1 MTQGNMEMR
10 AMRNTA
16 GSLYSTAV
24 FLTLRYSGKEVE
36 PLYSLSQWS
45 RFGVAITE
53 YIGFRAKG
61 QQNGSRESAVQ
72 AHELAHAMCLYHP
85 FHVQGRRVRLDH
97 LLGHVQLLA
106 LDGVEELL
114 SAVALRR
121 QCEALVRGLLAFSH
135 QASHSALPAQRFAST
150 TAMTTT
156 TTTTTSSS
164 SARRLGLPMPTTS
177 THLLLQLYALLR
189 LHMGQRAGSRS
200 LVLCPTAELARVWGR
215 ALRGLGLPTLELHSR
230 KSQAYRE
237 QAVHVFKHGAHGSG
251 LGGLGEGEGEGLA
264 GGGAPWGQAQAAAG
278 QGGQG
283 GPMQAGGQ
291 GQAQVPRGL
300 VMLSSGGVTTGLDL
314 PDLTLLVQVGLPHS
328 PSALG
333 ALLRLC
339 APEAPPGHASRP
351 HLPQPRPPPPLPPHL
366 HPNQAT
372 SNQPGHTQ
380 QEQWHHHHSQQQQ
393 QRPSLWGQ
401 SQAQQQQQPDRVI
414 SCVPSVLLLTE
425 QEALQLSSL
434 HHKLLAAPDQQAFT
448 AAAAAGAGAQG
459 QPTSSSMAGLSPV
472 QAQAGPG
479 YYVRLPGYQLRD
491 GQASAAVDTRGG
503 SSSGSSGSGRAGI
516 ATTRPGYLINPDC
529 LAGLHTWAT
538 WEQAAALQ
546 PSPSPPFPSTPSS
559 NLSSPTPSS
568 PHSSSSPSL
577 PPLPRPPS
585 RISPTPLPSF
595 SLVLSWRPV
604 QAAHPHLAAQLQA
617 PLQDALAHVPLP
629 LAESAWVSWMSWTA
643 SHSLLDMDAEAW
655 QAWAQA
661 CAASLG
667 LPQLPAI
674 SPGVARLWQSV
685 GHSSLLLDSSPAGGE
700 EGASHS
706 SVGRQGTGQ
715 AEPESCSEQ
724 AVDATEVATVETKDM
739 YSAMP
744 QTKSHISSYAPN
756 PCPPTVSEMADQEES
771 PPGTASDQQEETA
784 AVPADPKPEPPAVDD
799 ELKGEFWDP
808 LADLLPPSDCELV
821 TPDGGVLKKVLK
833 PGHGDPPGLYA
844 RCLGKCIVLDLACC
858 RAHIQLAQPVHAVHY
873 LGRLQS
879 SGSIFLDTKTESQS
893 QQPVRVVAGRHTSPR
908 ESGLFKAVATMRAG
922 ERAAIYVQDPAYG
935 YGEAG
940 SFSFPA
946 VPPGARL
953 TYELECV
960 DFEEAEDEDGE
971 SSGNLM
977 YEERLERAE
986 KRRLTGNQLFAEGK
1000 YREAMGKYATA
1011 LSYLDEDFMM
1021 QLEGFYED
1029 KANEVKVPI
1038 HLNMAACQL
1047 RIKDYHTAVYNCS
1060 EVLKLQP
1067 GNVKA
1072 LFRRG
1077 TARHALGQTEGAKAD
1092 LAAAAEKSPDDK
1104 AIRAEL
1110 QALRQTLRAE
1120 REAEAT
1126 LFKGQ
1131 FKFADPKPSTV
1142 GNQEEQQVHNS
1153 QDTAQPGLGS
1163 SHPTLPLVAQP
1174 ASLLS
1179 RALAGLWGLC
1189 SWLAT
1194 MFGMLL
1200 GLKVPVKDR

>member
-1 MTQGNMEMR
+1 
-10 AMRNTA
+10 
-16 GSLYSTAV
+16 
-24 FLTLRYSGKEVE
+24 
-36 PLYSLSQWS
+36 
-45 RFGVAITE
+45 
-53 YIGFRAKG
+53 
-61 QQNGSRESAVQ
+61 SRESAVQ

-114 SAVALRR
+114 SAVAL
-121 QCEALVRGLLAFSH
+121 
-135 QASHSALPAQRFAST
+135 
-150 TAMTTT
+150 
-156 TTTTTSSS
+156 
-164 SARRLGLPMPTTS
+164 
-177 THLLLQLYALLR
+177 
-189 LHMGQRAGSRS
+189 
-200 LVLCPTAELARVWGR
+200 
-215 ALRGLGLPTLELHSR
+215 
-230 KSQAYRE
+230 
-237 QAVHVFKHGAHGSG
+237 
-251 LGGLGEGEGEGLA
+251 
-264 GGGAPWGQAQAAAG
+264 
-278 QGGQG
+278 
-283 GPMQAGGQ
+283 
-291 GQAQVPRGL
+291 
-300 VMLSSGGVTTGLDL
+300 
-314 PDLTLLVQVGLPHS
+314 
-328 PSALG
+328 
-333 ALLRLC
+333 
-339 APEAPPGHASRP
+339 
-351 HLPQPRPPPPLPPHL
+351 
-366 HPNQAT
+366 
-372 SNQPGHTQ
+372 
-380 QEQWHHHHSQQQQ
+380 SQQQQ

-401 SQAQQQQQPDRVI
+401 SQAQQQQQQPARVI

-448 AAAAAGAGAQG
+448 AAAAAGAGARG
-459 QPTSSSMAGLSPV
+459 QPTSSSSAGLSPV

-479 YYVRLPGYQLRD
+479 YYARPSGYQLRD
-491 GQASAAVDTRGG
+491 GQASAA
-503 SSSGSSGSGRAGI
+503 
-516 ATTRPGYLINPDC
+516 
-529 LAGLHTWAT
+529 
-538 WEQAAALQ
+538 
-546 PSPSPPFPSTPSS
+546 
-559 NLSSPTPSS
+559 
-568 PHSSSSPSL
+568 
-577 PPLPRPPS
+577 
-585 RISPTPLPSF
+585 
-595 SLVLSWRPV
+595 
-604 QAAHPHLAAQLQA
+604 
-617 PLQDALAHVPLP
+617 
-629 LAESAWVSWMSWTA
+629 
-643 SHSLLDMDAEAW
+643 LDMDAEAW
-655 QAWAQA
+655 QDWAHA

-674 SPGVARLWQSV
+674 SPGVARLWQSS
-685 GHSSLLLDSSPAGGE
+685 GHSSLQLDSSPAGGE
-700 EGASHS
+700 EGTSCS
-706 SVGRQGTGQ
+706 GVGRQGTGQ
-715 AEPESCSEQ
+715 
-724 AVDATEVATVETKDM
+724 
-739 YSAMP
+739 SAQCLKP
-744 QTKSHISSYAPN
+744 NRTNLFYAPN
-756 PCPPTVSEMADQEES
+756 PCLPTVSAMADQEES
-771 PPGTASDQQEETA
+771 SPGAASGQQEEAA
-784 AVPADPKPEPPAVDD
+784 AVPASQPDSEPAPAAVDD
-799 ELKGEFWDP
+799 ELKGEFWEP

-844 RCLGKCIVLDLACC
+844 RCLGKCTVLDLVSRLLPCT
-858 RAHIQLAQPVHAVHY
+858 HSTAQPIHAVHY

-908 ESGLFKAVATMRAG
+908 ESGLFKAVATMKAG
-922 ERAAIYVQDPAYG
+922 ERAAIYVQDPTYG

-960 DFEEAEDEDGE
+960 DFEEAEDEVGGAAWRGVEHSGTSRVSVFFVLAQHAHAWFCVHVWCCACQDGE

-1092 LAAAAEKSPDDK
+1092 LTAAAEKVGLGADLHPLPYTIGLFLPMHTPRCCICAFML

-1142 GNQEEQQVHNS
+1142 GTQEEQQVHSS
-1153 QDTAQPGLGS
+1153 QDTAQPGSGS
-1163 SHPTLPLVAQP
+1163 SHPALPLVAQP

-1189 SWLAT
+1189 SWLAA

-1200 GLKVPVKDR
+1200 GIKVPVEDR